1 MIFAW
6 RCLPSRSWLW
16 KEVAIKERL
25 ISVASPLSRRRLYL
39 RLEFM
44 MTLISNHMPHIKHF
58 WIASRTPPCWL
69 KGWLS
74 KLLFSIWTFPNGSP
88 PRIGNTFYPTLK
100 IRMKSL
106 WKNFIQNALFDEDKL
121 RCWVRGKDFI
131 VMPSY
136 LAIILNINW
145 LVFIKPLVYDELEP
159 DLGML
164 QDALGENLV
173 ISSNGKAISMSS
185 LSLELRL
192 LTTIMFHNLYPLS
205 STGYLNLGRALFLHD
220 LITDEE
226 IDICSHIFHI
236 LGKTTERTTS
246 RNCLPFCW
254 NISKI
259 LKFKGVHTLEDEYP
273 YPKQS
278 PINIRTLNAII
289 SHSRKNV
296 KQESNAPQSD
306 TSSSS
311 HFYDKKLD
319 NINGIYARHQHQI
332 FWPRIYHA
340 LLAHPIWQKVHL
352 SPNSI
357 GLNPKEA
364 RRRWWQLAIPWQKGG
379 DDVHER
385 GRAMIRGKRARSKRE
400 QCNARSRKSN
410 SLSNFLFCC
419 YY

>member
-39 RLEFM
+39 WLEFM
-44 MTLISNHMPHIKHF
+44 MTLISNHMPYIKHF
-58 WIASRTPPCWL
+58 WTTSRTTPCWL

-88 PRIGNTFYPTLK
+88 PRIGTTFYPTLK
-100 IRMKSL
+100 ICMKSL
-106 WKNFIQNALFDEDKL
+106 WKNFMQNALFDEDKL
-121 RCWVRGKDFI
+121 RCWVRGKDFT

-136 LAIILNINW
+136 LAIILNINR

-159 DLGML
+159 DLDML
-164 QDALGENLV
+164 RDALGENLE
-173 ISSNGKAISMSS
+173 ISSNGKAISVSS

-246 RNCLPFCW
+246 RNFLPFCW
-254 NISKI
+254 IISKI
-259 LKFKGVHTLEDEYP
+259 LKLKGVPTWKDEYP
-273 YPKQS
+273 HPKQS
-278 PINIRTLNAII
+278 AINIHTLNA
-289 SHSRKNV
+289 R
-296 KQESNAPQSD
+296 Q
-306 TSSSS
+306 
-311 HFYDKKLD
+311 
-319 NINGIYARHQHQI
+319 
-332 FWPRIYHA
+332 
-340 LLAHPIWQKVHL
+340 
-352 SPNSI
+352 
-357 GLNPKEA
+357 
-364 RRRWWQLAIPWQKGG
+364 
-379 DDVHER
+379 
-385 GRAMIRGKRARSKRE
+385 
-400 QCNARSRKSN
+400 
-410 SLSNFLFCC
+410 
-419 YY
+419 